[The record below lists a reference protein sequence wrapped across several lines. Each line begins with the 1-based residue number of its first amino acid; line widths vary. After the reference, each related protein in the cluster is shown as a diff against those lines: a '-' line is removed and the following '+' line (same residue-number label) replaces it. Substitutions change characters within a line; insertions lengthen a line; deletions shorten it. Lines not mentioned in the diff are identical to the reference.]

1 MFQRNWNTTTNKLES
16 MWEMKGDTPKQTC
29 NMHTPSRKRDFQRTP
44 NVLNDVWGIKIMLQ
58 LNDLD
63 VIENISM
70 CYNMSSLD
78 AHNKH
83 VFLDLSN
90 LKNQD
95 INHPKI
101 SWPFETWFQIANE
114 LY

>member
-1 MFQRNWNTTTNKLES
+1 
-16 MWEMKGDTPKQTC
+16 
-29 NMHTPSRKRDFQRTP
+29 
-44 NVLNDVWGIKIMLQ
+44 MLQ

-101 SWPFETWFQIANE
+101 S
-114 LY
+114 